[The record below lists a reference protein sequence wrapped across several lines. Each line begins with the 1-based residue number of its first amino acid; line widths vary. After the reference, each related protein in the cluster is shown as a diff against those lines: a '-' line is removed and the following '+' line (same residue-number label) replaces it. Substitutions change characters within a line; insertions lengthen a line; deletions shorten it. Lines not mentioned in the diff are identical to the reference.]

1 LSNRTRKTKSNRRGL
16 RLGKGQRKYQQ
27 EKSLDKDAGETQ
39 QRGHRLT
46 DHHDTPSVIDQ
57 KENSRKIL
65 GMYQASAYPTS
76 VNQFGNRQINGGKV
90 SCEMCEI
97 QFGGGQRNA
106 DNGRPAIRETS
117 P

>member
-1 LSNRTRKTKSNRRGL
+1 
-16 RLGKGQRKYQQ
+16 
-27 EKSLDKDAGETQ
+27 
-39 QRGHRLT
+39 
-46 DHHDTPSVIDQ
+46 
-57 KENSRKIL
+57 
-65 GMYQASAYPTS
+65 MYQASAYPTS